1 MIDFH
6 AAKRFNPLP
15 MKTYLRLILAAVFA
29 LTAAAHAEEKNGL
42 SLTVS
47 KTMVEKND
55 TRGTGGSYDKINRT
69 QALKA
74 SIKNLSFKE
83 MPEGEVTWAV
93 LLKRYSYTDT
103 LIFTGT
109 EKLKALKPAEITE
122 LIFGGTKITGY
133 TGYSENYKD
142 KTEWQITVKQDGKE
156 IIKSQSTSA
165 FDSLAK
171 HAVKRD
177 NAEKPNN

>member
-1 MIDFH
+1 
-6 AAKRFNPLP
+6 
-15 MKTYLRLILAAVFA
+15 MKMSFRLLVLAVFA
-29 LTAAAHAEEKNGL
+29 LAAAAQAEEKNGL

-47 KTMVEKND
+47 KTVVEKND
-55 TRGTGGSYDKINRT
+55 TRGNGYYSDRLNRT

-83 MPEGEVTWAV
+83 MPEGEVTWSV
-93 LLKRYSYTDT
+93 LLKRYSYSDIQ
-103 LIFTGT
+103 IFTGT

-122 LIFGGTKITGY
+122 MIFGATPITGY
-133 TGYSENYKD
+133 SGISENYKD

-165 FDSLAK
+165 FDSMAK
-171 HAVKRD
+171 HAVKGP
-177 NAEKPNN
+177 KPTKANE

>member
-1 MIDFH
+1 MIDLH

-15 MKTYLRLILAAVFA
+15 MKMYLRLFLTAVFA
-29 LTAAAHAEEKNGL
+29 LAAAAHAEEKNGL
-42 SLTVS
+42 SLTVA
-47 KTMVEKND
+47 KTVLEKND
-55 TRGTGGSYDKINRT
+55 TRGNGYYSDRINRT

-83 MPEGEVTWAV
+83 MPEGEVSWAV
-93 LLKRYSYTDT
+93 LVKRYSYSDI

-122 LIFGGTKITGY
+122 LIFGSTQITGY
-133 TGYSENYKD
+133 SGYSESYKD

-165 FDSLAK
+165 FDGMAK
-171 HAVKRD
+171 HAVKG
-177 NAEKPNN
+177 EKASKASN

>member
-1 MIDFH
+1 
-6 AAKRFNPLP
+6 
-15 MKTYLRLILAAVFA
+15 MKTYLRLLLAAVFA
-29 LTAAAHAEEKNGL
+29 FATTAYAEEKNGL

-47 KTMVEKND
+47 KTVIEKND
-55 TRGTGGSYDKINRT
+55 ARSGAYYDRINRT
-69 QALKA
+69 QGLKA

-122 LIFGGTKITGY
+122 MIFGNTQITGY
-133 TGYSENYKD
+133 SGYSETYKD